1 MINDECLMSNDE
13 RMAKSQIDR
22 MKPSIPLRH
31 LRIRASFVIRHLC
44 FVISLAFV
52 SSVYAAPPPS
62 AKEILDS
69 VRLLESRQQIDLEG
83 QLRENEKVIPF
94 HLTQTG
100 PLIRYSFTD
109 PEEVLQLRLG
119 ENGSRLDL
127 VTDAGGE
134 RFPPEKLKEKIRGA
148 GISYEDL
155 ALKFLYWENARVLG
169 DETVRTRSCWK
180 LQLVAPSRDS
190 QYWNVVIWVDKAS
203 GALMRMEAY
212 DWDGKLAKRFEV
224 ISAQKIDNR
233 WFLRQMRVEELQPGT
248 NKVQARTYLEI
259 KR

>member
-1 MINDECLMSNDE
+1 M
-13 RMAKSQIDR
+13 KS
-22 MKPSIPLRH
+22 SISLRH
-31 LRIRASFVIRHLC
+31 SRVRASFVIRPAS
-44 FVISLAFV
+44 FVIFFALAL
-52 SSVYAAPPPS
+52 SIYGATPPS

-69 VRLLESRQQIDLEG
+69 VRMLEARQQIDLDG

-94 HLTQTG
+94 HLAQTG
-100 PLIRYSFTD
+100 SLIRYSFAD

-127 VTDAGGE
+127 VTDDGAE
-134 RFPPEKLKEKIRGA
+134 KFPAEKLNEKIRGT

-190 QYWNVVIWVDKAS
+190 HYWNVVIWIDKAS

-212 DWDGKLAKRFEV
+212 DWDGKLVKRFEV

-233 WFLRQMRVEELQPGT
+233 WFLKQMRVEELKPGT

>member
-1 MINDECLMSNDE
+1 MRVTVVVFTLVVAVLS
-13 RMAKSQIDR
+13 
-22 MKPSIPLRH
+22 
-31 LRIRASFVIRHLC
+31 
-44 FVISLAFV
+44 
-52 SSVYAAPPPS
+52 AAPPPS

-69 VRLLESRQQIDLEG
+69 VRMLEARQQIDLEG

-100 PLIRYSFTD
+100 PLIRYSFAD

-127 VTDAGGE
+127 VGNEGSE
-134 RFPPEKLKEKIRGA
+134 KFPAEKLNEKIRGT
-148 GISYEDL
+148 GITYEEL

-190 QYWNVVIWVDKAS
+190 QYWNVLLWVDKAS
-203 GALMRMEAY
+203 GALMRMEGS

-224 ISAQKIDNR
+224 ISAQKIDKR
-233 WFLRQMRVEELQPGT
+233 WFLKQMRVEELQPGT
-248 NKVQARTYLEI
+248 NKVQARTYIEI

>member
-1 MINDECLMSNDE
+1 MRFAALV
-13 RMAKSQIDR
+13 
-22 MKPSIPLRH
+22 
-31 LRIRASFVIRHLC
+31 F
-44 FVISLAFV
+44 AFV
-52 SSVYAAPPPS
+52 AASSAAAPPS

-69 VRLLESRQQIDLEG
+69 VRMLESRQQIDLGG

-94 HLTQTG
+94 HLIQNG

-109 PEEVLQLRLG
+109 PDEVLELRLG
-119 ENGSRLDL
+119 ENGSRLDV
-127 VTDAGGE
+127 VTDTGAE
-134 RFPPEKLKEKIRGA
+134 KFAAEKLKEKVRGT
-148 GISYEDL
+148 GITYEDL

-180 LQLVAPSRDS
+180 LQVVATSRDS

-203 GALMRMEAY
+203 GALMRMEGY
-212 DWDGKLAKRFEV
+212 DWNGKLVKRFEV

-233 WFLRQMRVEELQPGT
+233 WFLKQMRVEELEPGR